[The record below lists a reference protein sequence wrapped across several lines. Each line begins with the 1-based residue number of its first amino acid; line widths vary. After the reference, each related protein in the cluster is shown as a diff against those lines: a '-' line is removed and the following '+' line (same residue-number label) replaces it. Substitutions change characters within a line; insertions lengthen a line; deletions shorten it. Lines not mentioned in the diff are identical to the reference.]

1 MAIFNS
7 YVCLPQ
13 GNPPWISIAKSPGFR
28 GNFRRHFADTRRH
41 CCGRR
46 REALATCGWAE
57 FVAAIFRWIDGC
69 LIGGLE
75 HFWWVNPLF
84 LWPFSISMV
93 IIYTYIY
100 ILIAGL
106 EHEFYCSIHW
116 EYIYSNWLFF
126 SDGLKPPNSSSLVGI
141 WIWSISIQECRW
153 IITSDDWWLIT
164 SMGITIFWVG
174 VSTMKN
180 IRI

>member
-1 MAIFNS
+1 MGKSTISMAMFNS
-7 YVCLPQ
+7 YVCLPE
-13 GNPPWISIAKSPGFR
+13 GNSPWISIAKSPGFR

-100 ILIAGL
+100 IYWLLVWNMNFIVPYNIGN
-106 EHEFYCSIHW
+106 
-116 EYIYSNWLFF
+116 IYSNWLFF
-126 SDGLKPPNSSSLVGI
+126 
-141 WIWSISIQECRW
+141 Q
-153 IITSDDWWLIT
+153 
-164 SMGITIFWVG
+164 MGWNHQTV
-174 VSTMKN
+174 VL
-180 IRI
+180 